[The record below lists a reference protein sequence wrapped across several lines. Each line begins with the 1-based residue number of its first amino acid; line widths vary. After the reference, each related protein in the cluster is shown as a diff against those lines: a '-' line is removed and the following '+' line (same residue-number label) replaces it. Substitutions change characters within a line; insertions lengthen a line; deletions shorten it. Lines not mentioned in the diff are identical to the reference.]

1 MLECIYFV
9 VVTLSSVGFGDLTPQ
24 TDAMRLFTGAY
35 ILVGVGIL
43 GTALQLVE
51 SALASVAPQL
61 GSPASSDGIAECCV
75 ALRALEESLG
85 RSHRATRG
93 CGAATSLCQRL
104 SLHAFSTQ
112 ALGEVV
118 SSLLDADDSTVAGAP
133 AWPRCPPWQRP
144 CSAHVPSQV
153 APPGG
158 VAQLCSPRNR
168 LAHWAPQAL
177 PQVGAA
183 SRLESRRCHRL
194 WLS

>member
-51 SALASVAPQL
+51 SGLASAAPQL
-61 GSPASSDGIAECCV
+61 GSPTSSDGIAGCCV
-75 ALRALEESLG
+75 ALRALEGSPG
-85 RSHRATRG
+85 RSHIATKG

-104 SLHAFSTQ
+104 SLYAFSTQ

-118 SSLLDADDSTVAGAP
+118 SSLLDADDSTVAGGP
-133 AWPRCPPWQRP
+133 AWPKCPPWQRP
-144 CSAHVPSQV
+144 SSAHVPS
-153 APPGG
+153 
-158 VAQLCSPRNR
+158 
-168 LAHWAPQAL
+168 
-177 PQVGAA
+177 
-183 SRLESRRCHRL
+183 
-194 WLS
+194 

>member
-51 SALASVAPQL
+51 SGLASAAPQL
-61 GSPASSDGIAECCV
+61 GSPASSDGIAGCCV
-75 ALRALEESLG
+75 ALRALEGSPG
-85 RSHRATRG
+85 RSHIATKG

-104 SLHAFSTQ
+104 SLYAFSTQ

-118 SSLLDADDSTVAGAP
+118 SSLLDADDSTVAGGP
-133 AWPRCPPWQRP
+133 AWPKCPLGCAPARLMCPLRP
-144 CSAHVPSQV
+144 RRPAALRSSAL
-153 APPGG
+153 PGTARPTG
-158 VAQLCSPRNR
+158 PHSHCLRLCS
-168 LAHWAPQAL
+168 
-177 PQVGAA
+177 
-183 SRLESRRCHRL
+183 
-194 WLS
+194 